1 MTESDWRPAASL
13 ENVRIRAR
21 MLTRIRAFFA
31 KREVLEVE
39 TPVLTHGATLDPHIS
54 SFALET
60 GGEELRFLHTSP
72 EHAMKRLLAAGYGDI
87 YQVSRVFR
95 QAEYGR
101 FHNPEFTLLE
111 WYRSNWDHWRLMN
124 EVDELISVALKGR
137 VRLGDSERCSFRE
150 AFGRHAGID
159 PFEGTLAEF
168 EALARQAGI
177 HVSPGLDRD
186 EWLDLLM
193 SHVVAPA
200 LPKDRLSYVYDYPA
214 SQAAL
219 ARIRQG
225 NPPVAERFEVFWGNL
240 ELANGFHELT
250 DHREQRERF
259 STENR
264 RRLELG
270 LPAVPTDHRLINA
283 LAHGMPAS
291 AGVALG
297 LDRLLMIATGASHID
312 EVLTFPWGRA

>member
-1 MTESDWRPAASL
+1 MAERNWRPAASF
-13 ENVRIRAR
+13 ENVRVRAR
-21 MLTRIRAFFA
+21 MLSRIRAFFA

-39 TPVLTHGATLDPHIS
+39 TPGLAHSATLDPHMN

-60 GGEELRFLHTSP
+60 AGGPRFLTTSP
-72 EHAMKRLLAAGYGDI
+72 EHAMKRLLAADYGDI

-111 WYRSNWDHWRLMN
+111 WYRTNWDHWRLMN
-124 EVDELISVALKGR
+124 EVDELINEALDGW
-137 VRLGDSERCSFRE
+137 VRLADSERFSFYK
-150 AFGRHAGID
+150 AFRKQASID
-159 PFEGTLAEF
+159 PFKGTVGEF
-168 EALARQAGI
+168 EARARQVGI
-177 HVSPGLDRD
+177 YASPGLDRD
-186 EWLDLLM
+186 GWLDLLM

-200 LPKDRLSYVYDYPA
+200 FPKDRLSYVYDYPA

-225 NPPVAERFEVFWGNL
+225 NPSVAERFEVFLGNL

-250 DHREQRERF
+250 DHREQCERF
-259 STENR
+259 KKENR
-264 RRLELG
+264 RRLDLG
-270 LPAVPTDHRLINA
+270 LPVLPADQRLINA
-283 LAHGMPAS
+283 LAHGLPDC

-297 LDRLLMIATGASHID
+297 LDRLLMIATGASHIN
-312 EVLTFPWGRA
+312 EVLTFPWDRA

>member
-1 MTESDWRPAASL
+1 MAQCNWRPVASL
-13 ENVRIRAR
+13 ENVRVRAR
-21 MLTRIRAFFA
+21 ILSRIRAFFA

-39 TPVLTHGATLDPHIS
+39 TPSLAHTATLDPHMN
-54 SFALET
+54 SFALKT
-60 GGEELRFLHTSP
+60 AGGLRFLNTSP
-72 EHAMKRLLAAGYGDI
+72 EHAMKRLLAADYGDI

-111 WYRSNWDHWRLMN
+111 WYRTNWDHWRLMN
-124 EVDELISVALKGR
+124 EVDELIKDALDGW
-137 VRLGDSERCSFRE
+137 VRLSDSERFSYYE
-150 AFGRHAGID
+150 AFRKQAGID
-159 PFEGTLAEF
+159 PFKGTFGEF
-168 EALARQAGI
+168 EARARQVGIYAG
-177 HVSPGLDRD
+177 PELDRD
-186 EWLDLLM
+186 GWLDLLM

-200 LPKDRLSYVYDYPA
+200 FPKDRLSYIYDYPA

-225 NPPVAERFEVFWGNL
+225 NPSVAERFEVFLGDL

-259 STENR
+259 NKESR
-264 RRLELG
+264 RRLDLG
-270 LPAVPTDHRLINA
+270 LPVLPTDQRLINA
-283 LAHGMPAS
+283 LAYGLPAC

-297 LDRLLMIATGASHID
+297 LDRLLMVATGASHID
-312 EVLTFPWGRA
+312 EVLTFPWDRA